1 MRATSIIVALGA
13 LLCLLAMA
21 PSVHKPPMATAQTL
35 TPEQQAALDEWLA
48 DPVNAAS
55 LNADAESEGSDSP
68 MGRRPQLTD
77 ARKAQIIAKALGI
90 TLEAALEQVQ
100 IDKANVQA
108 LFEASVENAKRK

>member
-1 MRATSIIVALGA
+1 MRISSILLTLGV
-13 LLCLLAMA
+13 LLCMLAMSR
-21 PSVHKPPMATAQTL
+21 PHHKPATATAQTL

-55 LNADAESEGSDSP
+55 LDADQDSASDDSP

-108 LFEASVENAKRK
+108 LFQASIENAKRK